1 MATLTPG
8 GGGGAGAGAGSGP
21 HRLMTGGSVTGQ
33 FAGSAIAAHGLIPI
47 AAVINPHARR
57 NRSVIVES
65 PFCFAR

>member
-1 MATLTPG
+1 
-8 GGGGAGAGAGSGP
+8 
-21 HRLMTGGSVTGQ
+21 MTGGSVTGQ